1 MHELTHKVN
10 ASKVVETG
18 GEIMG
23 ICFPGTVI
31 ERGNLT
37 SREFFGVF
45 RVTKGLMLA
54 QVREIT
60 GLDTTTIQNWINR
73 GWVKNPIDK
82 RYSENQLASILL
94 IHMLR
99 DVMKLDHIAK
109 LLDYLKEKG
118 ALEESREQIISE
130 AELYHIICTL
140 LDVIDYEVIFTP
152 KELDK
157 AIAVAI
163 GTYQEVFEG
172 AKEHLKNVLKIIL
185 VYYASAIV
193 KHHADKIFS
202 EVVID

>member
-1 MHELTHKVN
+1 
-10 ASKVVETG
+10 
-18 GEIMG
+18 MG
-23 ICFPGTVI
+23 ISFPGTVI
-31 ERGNLT
+31 ERHNLT

-109 LLDYLKEKG
+109 LFNYLKKKEFG
-118 ALEESREQIISE
+118 DSEETLLISE
-130 AELYHIICTL
+130 AELYHCVCDM
-140 LDVIDYEVIFTP
+140 LDNIDYDIILTP
-152 KELDK
+152 KELEK
-157 AIAVAI
+157 EIFKKLS
-163 GTYQEVFEG
+163 TYVEPYEG
-172 AKEHLKNVLKIIL
+172 AKKRLVNVLKIIL

-193 KHHADKIFS
+193 KREADLIFADIMK
-202 EVVID
+202 E

>member
-1 MHELTHKVN
+1 M
-10 ASKVVETG
+10 A
-18 GEIMG
+18 

-31 ERGNLT
+31 ERKDLT

-73 GWVKNPIDK
+73 GWVKNPVDK

-94 IHMLR
+94 IYMLR

-109 LLDYLKEKG
+109 LFDYLKKKEFG
-118 ALEESREQIISE
+118 DSEEVLLISE
-130 AELYHIICTL
+130 AELYHYVCDM
-140 LDVIDYEVIFTP
+140 LDYIDYDIILTP
-152 KELDK
+152 KALEK
-157 AIAVAI
+157 AILMTLS
-163 GTYQEVFEG
+163 TYVEPYEG
-172 AKEHLKNVLKIIL
+172 AKGRLVNVLKIIL

-193 KHHADKIFS
+193 KHKADSIFTDIMK
-202 EVVID
+202 E

>member
-1 MHELTHKVN
+1 
-10 ASKVVETG
+10 
-18 GEIMG
+18 MG

-31 ERGNLT
+31 ERQNLT

-73 GWVKNPIDK
+73 GWVKNPVDK

-109 LLDYLKEKG
+109 LFDYLKRKEFSQD
-118 ALEESREQIISE
+118 EEVPLISE
-130 AELYHIICTL
+130 AELYHYVCGM
-140 LDVIDYEVIFTP
+140 LDSIDYDIILTP
-152 KELDK
+152 KVLEK
-157 AIAVAI
+157 AILMTLS
-163 GTYQEVFEG
+163 TYVETYEG
-172 AKEHLKNVLKIIL
+172 AKKRLANVLKIIL

-193 KHHADKIFS
+193 KRQADTIFADIMK
-202 EVVID
+202 E